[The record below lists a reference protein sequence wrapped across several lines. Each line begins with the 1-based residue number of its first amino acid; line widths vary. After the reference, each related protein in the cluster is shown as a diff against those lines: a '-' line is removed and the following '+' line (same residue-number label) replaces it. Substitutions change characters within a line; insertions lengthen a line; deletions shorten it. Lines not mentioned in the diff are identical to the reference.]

1 MPRTSKTNETKKA
14 TNFKEFEFDGK
25 EFKFTGRIYPDLKKS
40 GDKVD
45 TTPFSLCLNGV
56 ITIRNCKLVQSDKS
70 SWISWPQYQTKN
82 GAYSSYIYI
91 DRAFNEAEIAELVKC
106 LERLI

>member
-1 MPRTSKTNETKKA
+1 MPRTTKTNETKKE

-56 ITIRNCKLVQSDKS
+56 ITIRNCKLVQGDKA
-70 SWISWPQYQTKN
+70 SWISWPQYKAIN
-82 GAYSSYIYI
+82 GSYSSYIYI
-91 DRAFNEAEIAELVKC
+91 DRAFNDAEIAALVEN
-106 LERLI
+106 LETLI